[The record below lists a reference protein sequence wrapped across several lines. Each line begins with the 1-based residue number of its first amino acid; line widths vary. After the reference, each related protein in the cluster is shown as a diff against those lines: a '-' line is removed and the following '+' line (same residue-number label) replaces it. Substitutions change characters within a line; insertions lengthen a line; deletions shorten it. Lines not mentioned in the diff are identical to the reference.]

1 MVPDADNDNN
11 KQQILPAAPF
21 SGGPQARK
29 SVMSVGPSQ
38 QYQTSSKRKQ
48 MAFDDESVLKALKDN
63 DEQSWSE
70 TCIQLIS
77 STYRAIKIYIQM
89 LDNQRSLD
97 GPAKAKVEGDPF
109 EEDEQEPN
117 QNEQEQ

>member
-11 KQQILPAAPF
+11 KQQILAAAPF
-21 SGGPQARK
+21 PGGPQTRK
-29 SVMSVGPSQ
+29 SVMSVGPYQ

-97 GPAKAKVEGDPF
+97 DPAKAKADGNPF
-109 EEDEQEPN
+109 EEDEQKPN